1 MFEMFRLFVKH
12 EPPNQQKQNRES
24 FRGNISV
31 DKDKHMN
38 RVGIPMNMQW
48 EFAEFSML
56 TNVVLASYVQ
66 INSLEMPEVCAE
78 THTKK

>member
-12 EPPNQQKQNRES
+12 EQQQVNREP
-24 FRGNISV
+24 FRGNISI

-38 RVGIPMNMQW
+38 RVEIPMNMQW

-56 TNVVLASYVQ
+56 TNVEPASCP
-66 INSLEMPEVCAE
+66 N
-78 THTKK
+78 